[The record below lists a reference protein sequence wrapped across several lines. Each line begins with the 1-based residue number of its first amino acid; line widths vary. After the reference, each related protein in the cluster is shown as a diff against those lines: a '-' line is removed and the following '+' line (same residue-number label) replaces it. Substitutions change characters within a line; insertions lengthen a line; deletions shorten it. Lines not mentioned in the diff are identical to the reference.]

1 VVSALRAAVGRFVAV
16 DGAFLAAG
24 LAFFFLICMIPL
36 VLLGVSVVGFV
47 LSGEQAEQEVVG
59 QLARNFP
66 VYRREISRALLAI
79 VAHRR
84 ISGILGTVILVFFST
99 QLFSA
104 SRLVMH
110 RVLGV
115 RQGGGFLRNF
125 ALDALM
131 VTLLSVFL
139 FLGTVATWV
148 VEWIQAFVL
157 EPAHVSTRWI
167 EAAWIALSLG
177 ISTSMLYLGYRHL
190 PRRRVRPGAA
200 LAGALLASVLWEI
213 AKRLFRLY
221 IRNVGLYGQVYG
233 PLGVLV
239 AFVMFVYYTCVV
251 FVLGACY
258 VATLSSHRAGRAG
271 R

>member
-1 VVSALRAAVGRFVAV
+1 MGALRGAVRRFWAV

-47 LSGEQAEQEVVG
+47 LSGEQAAQEVVG

-66 VYRREISRALLAI
+66 VYRREISRALFAL
-79 VAHRR
+79 VEHRR
-84 ISGILGTVILVFFST
+84 LSGILGTVILVFFST

-115 RQGGGFLRNF
+115 RQSGGVLRNF
-125 ALDALM
+125 ARDALM

-139 FLGTVATWV
+139 FLATVATWI
-148 VEWIQAFVL
+148 VEWIQVFVL
-157 EPAHVSTRWI
+157 EPARVSTGWVDTARI
-167 EAAWIALSLG
+167 SLSLA

-190 PRRRVRPGAA
+190 PRRRIRPGAA

-221 IRNVGLYGQVYG
+221 IRNVGLYGQLYG
-233 PLGVLV
+233 SLGVLV
-239 AFVMFVYYTCVV
+239 AFAMFVYYTCIV

-258 VATLSSHRAGRAG
+258 VAALDSRRAGR
-271 R
+271 

>member
-1 VVSALRAAVGRFVAV
+1 MVGALRAAVRRFFAV
-16 DGAFLAAG
+16 DGAFLASG
-24 LAFFFLICMIPL
+24 LAFSFLVCLIPL
-36 VLLGVSVVGFV
+36 VLLGVSVVGFL
-47 LSGEQAEQEVVG
+47 LSSEQAAQEVVG
-59 QLARNFP
+59 HLIRNFP
-66 VYRREISRALLAI
+66 VYRQEIARALLAI
-79 VAHRR
+79 VAHRH

-115 RQGGGFLRNF
+115 RQAGGVLGDLAR
-125 ALDALM
+125 DALI
-131 VTLLSVFL
+131 VALLSIFL

-148 VEWIQAFVL
+148 VEWIQTFVL
-157 EPAHVSTRWI
+157 EPAHVPTRWI
-167 EAAWIALSLG
+167 AAGWIALSLG
-177 ISTSMLYLGYRHL
+177 ISTSMLYLGYRYL
-190 PRRRVRPGAA
+190 PRRKGQPGAA

-221 IRNVGLYGQVYG
+221 IGNAGLYGQVYG

-258 VATLSSHRAGRAG
+258 VAALTTRRAGR
-271 R
+271 